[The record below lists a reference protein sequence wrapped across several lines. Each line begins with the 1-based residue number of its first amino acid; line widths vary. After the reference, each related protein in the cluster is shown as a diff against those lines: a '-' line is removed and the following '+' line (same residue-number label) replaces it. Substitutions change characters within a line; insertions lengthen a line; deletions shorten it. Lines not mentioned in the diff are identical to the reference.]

1 MTMKWLLSKRPPV
14 CSVPHSLLVV
24 LAVVTLSLPV
34 PGGAGFRCGSSLVSM
49 GDWPVEVRDR
59 CGEPDYIATYPTA
72 AIPGLGIVQEVE
84 HWYYNRGPR
93 RFIRRLEFR
102 NGALQREDSLGYGFA
117 GDSPGACT
125 PASLEQGLSEFEVIT
140 RCGEPLS
147 RRTQWRAY
155 SARSAAGVAQVQGLM
170 PVETWL
176 YDFGNRHF
184 RRELTIENGRVTRV
198 DTGNRP

>member
-1 MTMKWLLSKRPPV
+1 MTWPGSRDSSDRSASPVIPALLAMVMVLFPV
-14 CSVPHSLLVV
+14 
-24 LAVVTLSLPV
+24 A
-34 PGGAGFRCGSSLVSM
+34 GEAGFRCGSSLVSL

-84 HWYYNRGPR
+84 HWYYNRGPQ

-102 NGALQREDSLGYGFA
+102 NGSLQREDTLGYGFS

-125 PASLEQGLSEFEVIT
+125 PASLEQGLSEFEVVT

-155 SARSAAGVAQVQGLM
+155 SSRNAAGVVQGQALM

-176 YDFGNRHF
+176 YDFGDRHF
-184 RRELTIENGRVTRV
+184 RRELTVVNGRVTRV
-198 DTGNRP
+198 ETGNRP